1 MNQKT
6 RETIFLISAIAVIIG
21 AILPLLAINTLW
33 GSYLFAIGAAGIAIA
48 RLTYRYKGKNFRL
61 KRLHHIETFASLF
74 LLVASYFMFD
84 GNRDWVMFLMVFA
97 LLQLYT
103 SIVIP
108 REEKK
113 EDTQGKK

>member
-1 MNQKT
+1 MNEKS
-6 RETIFLISAIAVIIG
+6 RGIIFLISSIAVIIG
-21 AILPLLAINTLW
+21 ALLPLLAINTLW
-33 GSYLFAIGAAGIAIA
+33 ASYLFAIGAAGIAIC

-74 LLVASYFMFD
+74 LLVASYFMFE
-84 GNRDWVMFLMVFA
+84 GNLDWVMFLMVFA

-103 SIVIP
+103 SFMIP

-113 EDTQGKK
+113 EEK